1 MQLIL
6 YKVEQKLPRVKKTR
20 IVPMGYHSITYAY
33 FNDPSFDVETRNI
46 AKALIEHMSI
56 VGEVR
61 TLIGKGESVT
71 WEEFKKAHGSKRR
84 K

>member
-1 MQLIL
+1 MQLIS

-20 IVPMGYHSITYAY
+20 IIPVDYQSITYAY
-33 FNDPSFDVETRNI
+33 DVETRNM

-56 VGEVR
+56 VREAR
-61 TLIGKGESVT
+61 TLIGKGKSVT